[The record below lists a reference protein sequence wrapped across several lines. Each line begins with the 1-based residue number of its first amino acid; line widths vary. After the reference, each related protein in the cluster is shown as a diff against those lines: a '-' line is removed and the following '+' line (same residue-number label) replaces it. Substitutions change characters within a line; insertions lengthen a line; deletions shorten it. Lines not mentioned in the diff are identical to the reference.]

1 MGADIKM
8 TNGSAL
14 RSARK
19 LRPNLQ
25 NAVRTGVEQFVKR
38 DWLPTVKRPDF
49 GFTDRS
55 GDLRRSVRV
64 RVDAK
69 GRFVLAATLTASE
82 PYAEAVE
89 RRDSGRHSFAAR
101 SFRQVEDQLPKRVD
115 AEVQRFIRKEN
126 RSE

>member
-38 DWLPTVKRPDF
+38 DWIPTVKRPGF
-49 GFTDRS
+49 GFQDRS
-55 GDLRRSVRV
+55 GDLRRSVRIGV
-64 RVDAK
+64 KQEGDTTVAALTSSEAYAPEVEERRG
-69 GRFVLAATLTASE
+69 GRF
-82 PYAEAVE
+82 
-89 RRDSGRHSFAAR
+89 SFADR
-101 SFRQVEDQLPKRVD
+101 SFRQQERQLPKRVD